1 MIDYDAQLVT
11 PYDGSGWVVDDM
23 LLLGNSGSGLFV
35 VEIVRVVER
44 VGKMAP
50 NGCQF
55 VDGRPLGRAASGGA
69 GTSVFA

>member
-35 VEIVRVVER
+35 VEIVHVVER

-55 VDGRPLGRAASGGA
+55 VDGRWASRR
-69 GTSVFA
+69 S